1 MEPIQNTPV
10 NFFMGGGR
18 YISDNF
24 NMQLLDTS
32 NPNCFENINLTSIK
46 PDMMS
51 NYINSEKLPEE
62 IPKENSGGFFT
73 SLLGV
78 FSSQKS
84 ESIK

>member
-1 MEPIQNTPV
+1 MEPVKNTPV

-24 NMQLLDTS
+24 NMQIIDTS

-62 IPKENSGGFFT
+62 VPKENSGGFLST
-73 SLLGV
+73 LSGL
-78 FSSQKS
+78 FSSSKNNAI
-84 ESIK
+84 E